1 MNMTITKEKLVK
13 LINEELTRTDK
24 TEIKKMIDDAKE
36 GRKLYANKK
45 RQEEEEAAKAKN
57 PPAEAKLN
65 PTAPVFVPRS
75 ANNFP

>member
-1 MNMTITKEKLVK
+1 MRISALAV
-13 LINEELTRTDK
+13 LDQSGAEEQF
-24 TEIKKMIDDAKE
+24 KKMLDDAKE

-45 RQEEEEAAKAKN
+45 RQEEDEAAKAKN

>member
-1 MNMTITKEKLVK
+1 ML
-13 LINEELTRTDK
+13 
-24 TEIKKMIDDAKE
+24 DDAKE

-45 RQEEEEAAKAKN
+45 RQEEEEAAAPKN